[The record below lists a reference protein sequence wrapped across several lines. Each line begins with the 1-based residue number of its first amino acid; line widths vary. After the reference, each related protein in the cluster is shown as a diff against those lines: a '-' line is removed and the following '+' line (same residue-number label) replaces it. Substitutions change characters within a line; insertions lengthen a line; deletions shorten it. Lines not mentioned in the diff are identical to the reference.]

1 MRMIKDMLT
10 ITYNSEYGEVEKIT
24 FSKAFR
30 RETTLMQADVL
41 KDVVNFL
48 NGAYAE
54 SVAKWTDELKAHA
67 PRT

>member
-10 ITYNSEYGEVEKIT
+10 ITYNSDYGEVEKIT

-41 KDVVNFL
+41 KDVL
-48 NGAYAE
+48 GT
-54 SVAKWTDELKAHA
+54 AK
-67 PRT
+67 